1 MPYDEFGRAP
11 EQAKRGRVRDL
22 AELAASVAAGLALLG
37 ILAWLGWNVRH
48 AIIAALA
55 VLIGIF
61 VMAA

>member
-1 MPYDEFGRAP
+1 MPYDEFGRTP
-11 EQAKRGRVRDL
+11 EQAKRDRDRDL
-22 AELAASVAAGLALLG
+22 AELAATVAAGVLLLG
-37 ILAWLGWNVRH
+37 ILAWLGLNVSH